1 MSLREGAFHRR
12 MSKHRLTRL
21 PFLDIVSAR
30 SFVGNAKAYRLLLD
44 GLHVE
49 ILRRKYIIPSLG
61 LISETSK
68 NRQGRRPL
76 RYRKTLIAGVA
87 LCVSLCG
94 FTLTALSPQS
104 YFGQTVR
111 VGDPSP
117 ANKSVEQLV
126 SQSNSDRCSEPTARA
141 MDLDFGGVQVR
152 LSGPRC
158 GERAMT
164 TVTKSGEPLR
174 TTEWPK

>member
-1 MSLREGAFHRR
+1 

-30 SFVGNAKAYRLLLD
+30 SFLGNATAYRLLLN
-44 GLHVE
+44 GLQVE
-49 ILRRKYIIPSLG
+49 ILRRKYIIPVLG
-61 LISETSK
+61 LISETSA

-76 RYRKTLIAGVA
+76 RHRKTLIAGVA
-87 LCVSLCG
+87 LCVSLFG
-94 FTLTALSPQS
+94 LTLNALAPMS
-104 YFGQTVR
+104 YLEQTVS
-111 VGDPSP
+111 VAGSSP
-117 ANKSVEQLV
+117 ANKSVEQQV
-126 SQSNSDRCSEPTARA
+126 SQSNSVRCSEPTARS
-141 MDLDFGGVQVR
+141 MELDFGGVQVR
-152 LSGPRC
+152 LSGPSC